1 MLMLGRALV
10 TLVGLGM
17 TLFSATAAFL
27 LFTGTCSTFGRCL
40 PDPVTGAV
48 WAVLGVAT
56 FVATIAMAKG
66 RAWGAAVI
74 ALGTAG
80 VAVPRLG
87 APETYPL
94 AAVLAIATLLATSV
108 AIGMA
113 RDKSLRRGAAALTD
127 GDSQGPMEHP

>member
-1 MLMLGRALV
+1 MVGRALV

-17 TLFSATAAFL
+17 TLFSATGAYL
-27 LFTGTCSTFGRCL
+27 LFTGTCFSFGRCL

-87 APETYPL
+87 APETYPV
-94 AAVLAIATLLATSV
+94 AAVLAVATVLAAAV

-113 RDKSLRRGAAALTD
+113 RDKSLRRGAALAD
-127 GDSQGPMEHP
+127 GGSQGPMEPP